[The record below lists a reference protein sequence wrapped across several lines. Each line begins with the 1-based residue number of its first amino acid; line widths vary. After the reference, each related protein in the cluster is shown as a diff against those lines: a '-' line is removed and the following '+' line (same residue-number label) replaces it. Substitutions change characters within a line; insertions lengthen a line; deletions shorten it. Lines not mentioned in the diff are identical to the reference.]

1 MSPSGSVP
9 RSLLFNATTF
19 FEHCSFILIHCEIQ
33 EDPAGREAN
42 VLVLGFQQCD
52 QELVYWEGREQ
63 TETGEHPQTG
73 SEHPQTGSEHQKAC
87 VPAGAG
93 FTAEVGFGAEGWSR
107 GKRVGRYAGLWLV

>member
-9 RSLLFNATTF
+9 RSLLFNATAF
-19 FEHCSFILIHCEIQ
+19 FEHRSLILIHREIQ

-52 QELVYWEGREQ
+52 QELVYWEDGEQ
-63 TETGEHPQTG
+63 METGEHPQTG
-73 SEHPQTGSEHQKAC
+73 SEHRKAC

-93 FTAEVGFGAEGWSR
+93 FTAEVGFGAEGRSR